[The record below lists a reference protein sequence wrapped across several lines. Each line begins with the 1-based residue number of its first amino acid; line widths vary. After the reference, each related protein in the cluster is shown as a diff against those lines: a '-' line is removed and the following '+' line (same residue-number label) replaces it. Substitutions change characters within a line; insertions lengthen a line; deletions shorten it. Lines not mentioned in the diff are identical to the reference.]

1 MGNLTTFHPKLWD
14 FFLEKNMSLFGT
26 RTTWHA
32 DLGPSDLGLIWYE
45 KILSLSRINFTVRR
59 FTQDSDAR
67 VEKKNITGGVCV
79 FLTGF
84 REVWEGMKRR

>member
-1 MGNLTTFHPKLWD
+1 
-14 FFLEKNMSLFGT
+14 MSLFGT

-45 KILSLSRINFTVRR
+45 KICSLSRLNFTVRR